1 MHLDAVMVR
10 RVGRR
15 RQQTLPV
22 SILGQNLLRFRTR
35 ARLSQE
41 ELAAK
46 SGVSRTTIW
55 RLEAGHGKRP
65 GAATVEALA
74 GALGVQPAELWTQI
88 SASIP
93 IIEPAIQSFIRSPW
107 ALILRPPLT
116 EQDLS
121 DLREQ
126 MSYSIWINVYPS
138 DEAVYYL
145 TLAHRALR
153 QGKQS
158 SDAR

>member
-65 GAATVEALA
+65 GGATVEALA

-93 IIEPAIQSFIRSPW
+93 IIEPAIQSFLHSPW
-107 ALILRPPLT
+107 ASVLRPPLT
-116 EQDLS
+116 EGDLAG
-121 DLREQ
+121 LREL
-126 MSYSIWINVYPS
+126 SGFVWINVHPS
-138 DEAVYYL
+138 DEVLYYL
-145 TLAHRALR
+145 TLAHRAASR
-153 QGKQS
+153 EGRNPGPQ
-158 SDAR
+158 R

>member
-1 MHLDAVMVR
+1 MHQEAAMFRV
-10 RVGRR
+10 VGRK

-22 SILGQNLLRFRTR
+22 SVLGQNILRIRTKLR
-35 ARLSQE
+35 MPQE
-41 ELAAK
+41 ELAER

-74 GALGVQPAELWTQI
+74 GALGVQPAELWTQF
-88 SASIP
+88 SASLP
-93 IIEPAIQSFIRSPW
+93 LIEPAIQSFVRSPW

-121 DLREQ
+121 DLREH
-126 MSYSIWINVYPS
+126 MSYSIWINVHPS

-153 QGKQS
+153 QGRQNVDS
-158 SDAR
+158 R